1 MAVQNPPSTGN
12 LEVDFIL
19 LDLVT
24 FVNSLEQKN
33 LKLINDIREA
43 TDLADLQ
50 TRIDE

>member
-12 LEVDFIL
+12 PEVDFIL

-24 FVNSLEQKN
+24 FVNFLEQKN